1 MNQLRQL
8 MLEELRHRNFVDTT
22 IRTYLHGVEHFS
34 RYFRRRP
41 DQLGPEDI
49 RKYQAALF
57 TQFKCSPN
65 TVILRLGIETTSH
78 LCRFTSVS
86 RLSFNCSESWCLA
99 SLVMADNRL
108 GFLRVCAR
116 TAPQ

>member
-8 MLEELRHRNFVDTT
+8 MLEELRRRNFADTT

-57 TQFKCSPN
+57 TQFKFSRTRSSCGWRRCVSS
-65 TVILRLGIETTSH
+65 T
-78 LCRFTSVS
+78 FT
-86 RLSFNCSESWCLA
+86 C
-99 SLVMADNRL
+99 
-108 GFLRVCAR
+108 
-116 TAPQ
+116 